1 MALMRDGV
9 WSIVNGMEQLP
20 DPEDRNQY
28 SKFVS
33 QRDKALATISLSV
46 NPSLLYLIGDP
57 EDSVCVWKKLSYQFQ
72 KKTWA
77 NKLVLRQQLHLL
89 CLKEGDSVHE
99 HIKAMT
105 EIFNELAII
114 GKEMSEEERV
124 DYLLASLPESFYT
137 LVTAL
142 EANVEVPNIEIVTE
156 WLLNEKREQTDR
168 KKSVSSE
175 GALAAK

>member
-1 MALMRDGV
+1 M
-9 WSIVNGMEQLP
+9 
-20 DPEDRNQY
+20 
-28 SKFVS
+28 
-33 QRDKALATISLSV
+33 
-46 NPSLLYLIGDP
+46 
-57 EDSVCVWKKLSYQFQ
+57 
-72 KKTWA
+72 
-77 NKLVLRQQLHLL
+77 
-89 CLKEGDSVHE
+89 HE

-156 WLLNEKREQTDR
+156 WLLNEKREQTDC

>member
-1 MALMRDGV
+1 
-9 WSIVNGMEQLP
+9 MEQLP

-33 QRDKALATISLSV
+33 RRDNALATISLSV

-57 EDSVCVWKKLSYQFQ
+57 EDSVVVWKKLSYQFQ
-72 KKTWA
+72 KKIWA

-89 CLKEGDSVHE
+89 RLKEGDSVQE

-156 WLLNEKREQTDR
+156 WLLNEKREQTDH